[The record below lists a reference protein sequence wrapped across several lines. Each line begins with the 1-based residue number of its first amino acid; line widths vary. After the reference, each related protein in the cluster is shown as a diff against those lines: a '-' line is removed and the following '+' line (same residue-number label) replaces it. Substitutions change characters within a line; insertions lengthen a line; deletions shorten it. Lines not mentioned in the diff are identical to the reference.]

1 MLKDLQSAQ
10 GSASRDRLARRSFSV
25 SLNSLVCASVRAI
38 SGIFGALLTS
48 HGVVRSIPALGV
60 APEMMEEIST
70 GVRAHSSPVHAATRA
85 ISPATL
91 SKAPPNGR

>member
-1 MLKDLQSAQ
+1 M
-10 GSASRDRLARRSFSV
+10 ASYGV
-25 SLNSLVCASVRAI
+25 S
-38 SGIFGALLTS
+38 
-48 HGVVRSIPALGV
+48 PALGV